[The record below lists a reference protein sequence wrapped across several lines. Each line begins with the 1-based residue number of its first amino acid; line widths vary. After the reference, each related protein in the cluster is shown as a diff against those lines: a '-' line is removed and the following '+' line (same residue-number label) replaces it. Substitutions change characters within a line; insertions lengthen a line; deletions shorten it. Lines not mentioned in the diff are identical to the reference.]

1 MDISQIDFQQLRVK
15 HIYFKTKV
23 RALLYGVGFDEQFF
37 SDKSPLSVWFDT
49 TGKQRYAGSPEIIQL
64 ARLHQELIF
73 SARALHRQY
82 SNGEIEQA
90 HEAFKSINQQSER
103 FLSILDQ
110 MEQRLTL
117 T

>member
-15 HIYFKTKV
+15 HIYFKTKA

-37 SDKSPLSVWFDT
+37 SDRSPLSVWFET
-49 TGKQRYAGSPEIIQL
+49 TGRQRYAGSPEISQL
-64 ARLHQELIF
+64 SRLHQELIF

-90 HEAFKSINQQSER
+90 HEALKDIDKLSER
-103 FLSILDQ
+103 FLSVLEQ
-110 MEQRLTL
+110 MEKGLALT
-117 T
+117 